1 MKNLLFYNLKLEQA
15 MRNLASQFVMIS
27 TVKCLVG
34 QIDLE
39 NLNKRTPLNG
49 ASLFGKKKQTAW
61 STFVSSYLVLF
72 IFVFVYVLREME
84 VTGKW
89 NRTGS
94 SEDYESHFALYCSVH
109 LQAVIEHC
117 TSSW

>member
-49 ASLFGKKKQTAW
+49 ASLFGKKNKLHGAP
-61 STFVSSYLVLF
+61 LF
-72 IFVFVYVLREME
+72 QAI
-84 VTGKW
+84 W
-89 NRTGS
+89 C
-94 SEDYESHFALYCSVH
+94 CSF
-109 LQAVIEHC
+109 LFLFMY
-117 TSSW
+117 